1 MFHMTSNKRVLDA
14 ADSLDAMVGAY
25 ARALKKWDGNR
36 RYEAPLEAFCL
47 LKLSARYAES
57 VYSLARQ
64 DLDLLPA
71 AQVVT
76 RALLEAGCKAIWLL
90 QPKDV
95 FEREARWAARL
106 LEGAKHYQKLASA
119 KSPNSV
125 MSKHYQELANAHRS
139 FAEQL
144 KELLLKEKVAIPE
157 YPSFWKVA
165 KNSSIR
171 ETYPLYC
178 FLSAYTHAGFAA
190 LDDYRW
196 GLGRAK
202 KFGDFAKPA
211 CWLGPIQSSGIVF
224 FCAAE
229 MFLADVDVDV
239 NKHFPRSLLEELKKR
254 TSTGSN
260 E

>member
-1 MFHMTSNKRVLDA
+1 MTNNERVLEA

-25 ARALKKWDGNR
+25 SRALKKWDGDR
-36 RYEAPLEAFCL
+36 KYEAPLEAFYL
-47 LKLSARYAES
+47 LKLCARYAES

-64 DLDLLPA
+64 DLDFLPG
-71 AQVVT
+71 AQVLA
-76 RALLEAGCKAIWLL
+76 RALLESGCKAIWLL

-95 FEREARWAARL
+95 FEREARWVARL

-119 KSPNSV
+119 KSPNSLV
-125 MSKHYQELANAHRS
+125 SKHYQQLADAHRS
-139 FAEQL
+139 FAKKLEV
-144 KELLLKEKVAIPE
+144 LLLKEKVFIPE
-157 YPSFWKVA
+157 YPSFWKIA
-165 KNSSIR
+165 KTSGIR

-190 LDDYRW
+190 LDNYRR
-196 GLGRAK
+196 GLGGARK
-202 KFGDFAKPA
+202 TGDFAKPDD
-211 CWLGPIQSSGIVF
+211 WVGPIRASGIVF

-239 NKHFPRSLLEELKKR
+239 SKHFPRSLLEKLKNC
-254 TSTGSN
+254 TSIGSN

>member
-1 MFHMTSNKRVLDA
+1 MTNNTRVLEA
-14 ADSLDAMVGAY
+14 VDSLDAMVGAY
-25 ARALKKWDGNR
+25 ARALTNWDGDR
-36 RYEAPLEAFCL
+36 TYEAPIEAFCL
-47 LKLSARYAES
+47 LKLCARYAES
-57 VYSLARQ
+57 IHSLARQ
-64 DLDLLPA
+64 DLDFLPA
-71 AQVVT
+71 AHVVA

-95 FEREARWAARL
+95 FEREARWTARL

-119 KSPNSV
+119 KSPNSLV
-125 MSKHYQELANAHRS
+125 SKHYQQLADSHRS
-139 FAEQL
+139 FAHDL
-144 KELLLKEKVAIPE
+144 KQLLLREKVSIPE

-171 ETYPLYC
+171 EIYPLYC

-190 LDDYRW
+190 VDNYRS

-202 KFGDFAKPA
+202 KFGDSAKPA
-211 CWLGPIQSSGIVF
+211 DWLGPIRSSGIVF

-239 NKHFPRSLLEELKKR
+239 SKHFPRSLLEVLKKR
-254 TSTGSN
+254 TDAVTK

>member
-1 MFHMTSNKRVLDA
+1 MTNNKRVLEA
-14 ADSLDAMVGAY
+14 VESLDAIVRAY
-25 ARALKKWDGNR
+25 TRARKQWDGDR
-36 RYEAPLEAFCL
+36 KYEAPLEAFCL
-47 LKLSARYAES
+47 LQLCVRYAES
-57 VYSLARQ
+57 VSSLARH

-76 RALLEAGCKAIWLL
+76 RALLESGCKAIWLL

-119 KSPNSV
+119 KSPNSLV
-125 MSKHYQELANAHRS
+125 GKHYQQLADAHRS
-139 FAEQL
+139 FAEKL
-144 KELLLKEKVAIPE
+144 KELLLKEKVSIPE

-190 LDDYRW
+190 LDDYRV
-196 GLGRAK
+196 GLGRVK
-202 KFGDFAKPA
+202 KFGNFAKPTD
-211 CWLGPIQSSGIVF
+211 WLGPIQASGIVF

-239 NKHFPRSLLEELKKR
+239 SKHFPRSLLEELKKR
-254 TSTGSN
+254 TSTGTK